1 MSHYP
6 PHATPYQAG
15 PVRPGGHPPAG
26 DRITAPLLVASVL
39 CTGLMA
45 GLFFAYDISV
55 MPGLAE
61 LDDAAYAAAMQRFNA
76 AIDGSA
82 LFGLVFLATLGLTVA
97 AAIVAFRRKRRAVAL
112 PLAAAALCYLL
123 VLVVTVAVNL
133 PLNAD
138 LAALGG
144 SASAR
149 GRARGDRRLQIGL
162 GAGEHLPDP
171 FLCSE
176 SRCSVRR
183 SAPVRKAGNPCAP
196 VEKSPERQFPGLHSV
211 SARH

>member
-6 PHATPYQAG
+6 PHAASYSAG
-15 PVRPGGHPPAG
+15 RHGGAPPAR
-26 DRITAPLLVASVL
+26 DRVTVPLLVASVL

-76 AIDGSA
+76 AIDDSP
-82 LFGLVFLATLGLTVA
+82 LFGLVFLAALGLTVA

-112 PLAAAALCYLL
+112 PLTVAAVCYLL
-123 VLVVTVAVNL
+123 ALVLTVAVNL

-138 LAALGG
+138 LSALGDPASAQNLHAVIDDFKSVWVPANVFRTLLCVLSLGALCAALLRHGKAD
-144 SASAR
+144 S
-149 GRARGDRRLQIGL
+149 
-162 GAGEHLPDP
+162 
-171 FLCSE
+171 
-176 SRCSVRR
+176 SVELR
-183 SAPVRKAGNPCAP
+183 
-196 VEKSPERQFPGLHSV
+196 
-211 SARH
+211 